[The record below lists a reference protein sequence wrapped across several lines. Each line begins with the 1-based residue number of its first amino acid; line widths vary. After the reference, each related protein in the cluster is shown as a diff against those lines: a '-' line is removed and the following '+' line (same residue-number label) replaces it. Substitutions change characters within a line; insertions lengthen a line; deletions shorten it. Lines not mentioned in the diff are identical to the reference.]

1 MKPFLSVVI
10 SALNEEKT
18 VTSVITRVLEVFDK
32 HKINGEI
39 VFLNNHSTDKTGE
52 LADKIARKDKRVN
65 VIQRYDRPNKDLG
78 SSLKEGFA
86 NAKGEFVIIL
96 DCDLSHDPEEIPN
109 LLKHKDEADIII
121 GSRFVKGGKAD
132 MAFKRTIISRTYNT
146 VAKLLIGLNV
156 NDITT
161 GFKLYR
167 KKMLD
172 ELQLESNGFGLHVEI
187 PIKAHLKG
195 YTAMEVPIYYKRS
208 DKKSTLNYKKQFKSY
223 SKPILEGLKMR
234 FFGN

>member
-18 VTSVITRVLEVFDK
+18 VTSVLTRVLEVFDK

-52 LADKIARKDKRVN
+52 LADAIAKKDGRIN
-65 VIQRYDRPNKDLG
+65 VIQRYDRPNRDLG
-78 SSLKEGFA
+78 SSLREGFA
-86 NAKGEFVIIL
+86 NAQGEFIIIL

-132 MAFKRTIISRTYNT
+132 MALKRTIISRTYNT
-146 VAKLLIGLNV
+146 MAKLLLGMNV
-156 NDITT
+156 NDLTT
-161 GFKLYR
+161 GFKLYK

-195 YTAMEVPIYYKRS
+195 FTFKEVPIYYKRS

-223 SKPILEGLKMR
+223 SRPILKGLKERM
-234 FFGN
+234 FG